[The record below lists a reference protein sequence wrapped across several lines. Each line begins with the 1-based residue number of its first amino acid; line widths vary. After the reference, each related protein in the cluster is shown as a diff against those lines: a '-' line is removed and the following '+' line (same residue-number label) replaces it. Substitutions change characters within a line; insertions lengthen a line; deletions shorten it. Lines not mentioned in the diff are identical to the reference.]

1 MTTTLL
7 KPEDV
12 LPSLTKH
19 NASFITLLNLIP
31 PNYYLSPQDDFED
44 DDDAGLNTKY
54 MKNKR
59 KAKQEA
65 QLAKSAEKKDKKR
78 AKLDPANLKTT
89 SQVQD
94 ERERQRLTKEAE
106 ENDDDDGEDALSI
119 DLDQSELN
127 GDEDEDEDDDADADA
142 ADADDTITSAANAI
156 PPPPVRSQHDSIT
169 SLRERLQNKIAN
181 MQNRRRIP
189 DATSATGAN
198 MIDID
203 DSRDTSLD
211 GEDSGDG
218 DSSVAS
224 TRDELL
230 EERRRRR
237 GEIRDN
243 RRRARKEMRRQAMA
257 NANNGNSAST
267 SGSGNSSKDATSS
280 RGSGRGSAVGQTQ
293 APGLLVSESKT
304 NGKSRD
310 YGISSSAP
318 TDLNF
323 SSFQMPGDERDKSK
337 KRDKN
342 ALPSNP
348 KQALAMLEA
357 RKAKEA
363 ARRERQGGGDG
374 DAGDESA
381 ADGNESAKWSKAL
394 SAAKGVKIRDDEALL
409 RKSLKRKEK
418 AKQKSAG
425 AWKEREQEV
434 KDKEAEKQKKRTDN
448 LKARKDAKMAKKKGG
463 AKGGGKKTKD
473 RKLGGGGS
481 KKGGSSGSGSGASGR
496 AGFEGKK
503 MGRGLKMGAK
513 KSGGSGR
520 K

>member
-1 MTTTLL
+1 MDSDSASTQSLL
-7 KPEDV
+7 KPEDI
-12 LPSLTKH
+12 LPSLTAH
-19 NASFITLLNLIP
+19 NTSFLTLLNLIP
-31 PNYYLSPQDDFED
+31 PNYYLSPQDDAD
-44 DDDAGLNTKY
+44 DDDDEGGMNTKY

-65 QLAKSAEKKDKKR
+65 QLAKSSEKKEKKR
-78 AKLDPANLKTT
+78 AKLDPANLKTV

-94 ERERQRLTKEAE
+94 EREKMRLAREAE
-106 ENDDDDGEDALSI
+106 EEGVDGLSI
-119 DLDQSELN
+119 DLDQSEIV
-127 GDEDEDEDDDADADA
+127 GEEDDDDGDDNEDDEGDNTLPAVA
-142 ADADDTITSAANAI
+142 APTLPAQ
-156 PPPPVRSQHDSIT
+156 SQQDSILT
-169 SLRERLQNKIAN
+169 LRERLRNKVES
-181 MQNRRRIP
+181 MRNRRRVP
-189 DATSATGAN
+189 DATSATGSN

-230 EERRRRR
+230 EERRKRR

-257 NANNGNSAST
+257 NANSSNAAAASKGKGPANG
-267 SGSGNSSKDATSS
+267 GGNNKTS
-280 RGSGRGSAVGQTQ
+280 RGSAPGQTS
-293 APGLLVSESKT
+293 APGLLVKDSPSSSKL
-304 NGKSRD
+304 RD

-323 SSFQMPGDERDKSK
+323 SSFQMPGEQKK

-357 RKAKEA
+357 RKARQTAKE
-363 ARRERQGGGDG
+363 GTT
-374 DAGDESA
+374 DAETD
-381 ADGNESAKWSKAL
+381 ADASKWSKAL

-409 RKSLKRKEK
+409 KRSVKRKEK
-418 AKQKSAG
+418 AKQKSTTE
-425 AWKEREQEV
+425 WKDRAQEV
-434 KDKEAEKQKKRTDN
+434 KDKEAEKQKKRTEN
-448 LKARKDAKMAKKKGG
+448 LKARKDAKLAKKKGG

-473 RKLGGGGS
+473 RKIGGQKAG
-481 KKGGSSGSGSGASGR
+481 GR

-503 MGRGLKMGAK
+503 LGKSLKMGGK
-513 KSGGSGR
+513 KGAGGGGG
-520 K
+520 KK

>member
-1 MTTTLL
+1 MASTSVAHL

-12 LPSLTKH
+12 LPSLTAH
-19 NASFITLLNLIP
+19 NASFMTLLDLIP
-31 PNYYLSPQDDFED
+31 PNYYLSPQDDLDDDED
-44 DDDAGLNTKY
+44 DQAGLNTKY

-65 QLAKSAEKKDKKR
+65 QLAKSSEKKEKKR
-78 AKLDPANLKTT
+78 AKLDPANLKTV
-89 SQVQD
+89 SQVQN
-94 ERERQRLTKEAE
+94 EREKEKSAREAAAAGGDDSDAE
-106 ENDDDDGEDALSI
+106 LDLEFEQADADDDDDDEDDVDATIGNDDDDEAA
-119 DLDQSELN
+119 ETTLN
-127 GDEDEDEDDDADADA
+127 GSS
-142 ADADDTITSAANAI
+142 SA
-156 PPPPVRSQHDSIT
+156 PVRSQHDSIT
-169 SLRERLQNKIAN
+169 TLRQRLQNKIAS

-189 DATSATGAN
+189 DASSATGAN

-230 EERRRRR
+230 EERRKRR
-237 GEIRDN
+237 GEVRDN
-243 RRRARKEMRRQAMA
+243 RRRARKEMRRQALA
-257 NANNGNSAST
+257 NANSNDPSKNAKGGAKTNGAQQ
-267 SGSGNSSKDATSS
+267 GS
-280 RGSGRGSAVGQTQ
+280 RGSGGAIGQTQ
-293 APGLLVSESKT
+293 APGLLVNESKS

-323 SSFQMPGDERDKSK
+323 SSFQMPGDEKK

-357 RKAKEA
+357 RKAKA
-363 ARRERQGGGDG
+363 AESGVPENDG
-374 DAGDESA
+374 DDSTR
-381 ADGNESAKWSKAL
+381 WSKAL

-409 RKSLKRKEK
+409 KRSVKRIEK
-418 AKQKSAG
+418 QKQKSSIE
-425 AWKEREQEV
+425 WKDRKQEV
-434 KDKEAEKQKKRTDN
+434 KDKEAEKQKKRTEN

-473 RKLGGGGS
+473 RKLGAS
-481 KKGGSSGSGSGASGR
+481 KSGSSKGASGGR

-503 MGRGLKMGAK
+503 MGKGLKMGARK
-513 KSGGSGR
+513 GGSSSSN
-520 K
+520 KK